1 MLSRFYPII
10 AVFFLSLL
18 YSGGLYSQASSADV
32 SSIDGIIAALYD
44 TISGDAGQARDWER
58 WYDLF
63 VPGAVLSS
71 VVPAASGFERVT
83 TDPQAF
89 AVNSGPILVRD
100 GFHETEIHRVTEEF
114 AQIAHVFSTYE
125 TRQSAA
131 APEPLGRGI
140 NSFQL
145 MHDGSRWWVVSIYWQ
160 LETSEVPIP
169 ARYGGQAESL

>member
-1 MLSRFYPII
+1 MLLRLSPTL
-10 AVFFLSLL
+10 AVFFLPLI
-18 YSGGLYSQASSADV
+18 YSGGLYSQASEADV

-44 TISGDAGQARDWER
+44 TISGDAGEARDWDR

-71 VVPAASGFERVT
+71 VVPGTPGFERAT
-83 TDPQAF
+83 TDPQTF

-100 GFHETEIHRVTEEF
+100 GFHETEIHRVTEQF

-125 TRQSAA
+125 TRLNAVD
-131 APEPLGRGI
+131 PEPLQRGI

-160 LETSEVPIP
+160 LESAENPIP
-169 ARYGGQAESL
+169 ARYGG